1 MALRPE
7 TEEIAMKKLQ
17 IAATAAAVVLTAA
30 GVSVA
35 GATAHAA
42 TASSAHVAQATT
54 ASSGGGSVQANE
66 QVIEAFIQQVLDDH
80 QSASGFFTPNATW
93 TGGTVGTVSGGANV
107 AALFDGSAAALPNE
121 HVTLEDIFGQGD
133 QIVVQV
139 QITGTQ
145 EGALLDI
152 PATGRNLQWQGVD
165 IFSLS
170 HGKIAS
176 ITDADDWTAILYE
189 TGTYTPPWL
198 A

>member
-1 MALRPE
+1 
-7 TEEIAMKKLQ
+7 MKKLQ
-17 IAATAAAVVLTAA
+17 IAAAAAAALAAA

-35 GATAHAA
+35 GTTAHAA
-42 TASSAHVAQATT
+42 TTAPAHSTQAPK
-54 ASSGGGSVQANE
+54 SWGGGSVRANE

-107 AALFDGSAAALPNE
+107 AAMFDGSAAALPDE

-133 QIVVQV
+133 QVVVQV
-139 QITGTQ
+139 EITGTQ
-145 EGALLDI
+145 DGALLDI

-198 A
+198 S

>member
-1 MALRPE
+1 
-7 TEEIAMKKLQ
+7 MKKLQ
-17 IAATAAAVVLTAA
+17 IAAAAAAALAAA

-35 GATAHAA
+35 GTTAHAA
-42 TASSAHVAQATT
+42 TTASALVAPATT
-54 ASSGGGSVQANE
+54 ASSVTGSVRANE
-66 QVIEAFIQQVLDDH
+66 QVIEAFIQQVLDNH
-80 QSASGFFTPNATW
+80 QSASGFFTTDATW
-93 TGGTVGTVSGGANV
+93 TGGTVGTISGGANV

-121 HVTLEDIFGQGD
+121 HVSLEDIFGQGD
-133 QIVVQV
+133 QVVVQV
-139 QITGTQ
+139 EITGTQ

-198 A
+198 S